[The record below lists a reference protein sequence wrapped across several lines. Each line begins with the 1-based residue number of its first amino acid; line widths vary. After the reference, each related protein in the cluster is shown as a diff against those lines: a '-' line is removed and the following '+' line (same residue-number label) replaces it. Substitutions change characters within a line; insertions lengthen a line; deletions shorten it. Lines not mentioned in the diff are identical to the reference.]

1 VFPVTLFDYNGVL
14 VDDEHVHLAAFR
26 KVLAPLSIEI
36 GDDEYLERYIGFDD
50 AGCFRAVLTDR
61 GRAPTEAELRALIEA
76 KRPIYLEHA
85 RRELR
90 GFEGAAELVKRRA
103 AVGPVG
109 VVSGALHDEILL
121 GLRVLGVLDC
131 VQVIVPAEQMSAPKP
146 DPDGYLRALSA
157 LEKTTGPDA
166 VRRAL
171 VIEDSVAG
179 IQAAKAAGLTCLA
192 VAHSHPAEQLQR
204 AGADLVV
211 ERIDAVDDPT
221 LLALYSRVHG

>member
-14 VDDEHVHLAAFR
+14 VDDELVHLAAFR
-26 KVLAPLSIEI
+26 EVLRPLSIDIEHA
-36 GDDEYLERYIGFDD
+36 EYFERYIGFDD

-61 GRAPTEAELRALIEA
+61 GRAPGEAEIRGLIEA

-90 GFEGAAELVKRRA
+90 GFDGAAALVKRRA

-109 VVSGALHDEILL
+109 VVSGALRDEILL
-121 GLRVLGVLDC
+121 GLGVLGVLDC
-131 VQVIVPAEQMSAPKP
+131 VQVIVAAEEMSAPKP
-146 DPDGYLRALSA
+146 DPDGYLRALRA
-157 LEKTTGPDA
+157 IELTTGPEVA
-166 VRRAL
+166 RRAL

-179 IQAAKAAGLTCLA
+179 IQAAKGAGLACLA
-192 VAHSHPAEQLQR
+192 VAHSHPAEQLSR

-211 ERIDAVDDPT
+211 DKIEAVDDRA
-221 LLALYSRVHG
+221 LLALYSRIHG